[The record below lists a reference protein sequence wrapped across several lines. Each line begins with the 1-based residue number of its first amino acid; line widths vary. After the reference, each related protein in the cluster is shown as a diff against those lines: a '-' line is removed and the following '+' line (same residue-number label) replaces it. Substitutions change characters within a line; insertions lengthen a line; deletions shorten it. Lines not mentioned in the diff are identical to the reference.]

1 MATSFG
7 WRFSGG
13 SQNPDCC
20 SFSTSGRRE
29 TGGEC
34 EIVGDIRMMTE
45 EKGLLFEMSLDE
57 RQMLKLVRAGLLVCV
72 VVVLV
77 VMVLVMMVF
86 LGAKSLA
93 SYLVRFKPLTTN
105 VPII

>member
-1 MATSFG
+1 MVGDLAGARRTPIPAAS
-7 WRFSGG
+7 
-13 SQNPDCC
+13 
-20 SFSTSGRRE
+20 STSERRE

-45 EKGLLFEMSLDE
+45 EKGLLFVISLDE

-77 VMVLVMMVF
+77 VMVLVMLVF
-86 LGAKSLA
+86 LGPKSLA
-93 SYLVRFKPLTTN
+93 SYLVRFNPLTTN

>member
-1 MATSFG
+1 MVGNLAGARRTPTASA
-7 WRFSGG
+7 S
-13 SQNPDCC
+13 
-20 SFSTSGRRE
+20 STSGRRE
-29 TGGEC
+29 KGGQC
-34 EIVGDIRMMTE
+34 GIVGDIRMMTE
-45 EKGLLFEMSLDE
+45 EKGLLFVISLSE

-86 LGAKSLA
+86 LGAKSLG
-93 SYLVRFKPLTTN
+93 SYLVRFNPLTTN